1 MAVSLTIAAIF
12 LYPIICISCTYPPI
26 KNYTYNGTMSNLVSG
41 IQNYAYT
48 NPHIILT
55 ITDTTG
61 AEKDNPAI
69 YFNVEIS
76 KPNQDIL
83 YNLECER
90 RGFAIR
96 KTQTEI
102 KLIGAFNRT
111 NTSGGYKI
119 EDLGVKSLVTI
130 FDSNFL
136 SDLKKQTNIS
146 VVPN

>member
-76 KPNQDIL
+76 NLIRIFYTIWNAKGEALQLEKP
-83 YNLECER
+83 R
-90 RGFAIR
+90 
-96 KTQTEI
+96 
-102 KLIGAFNRT
+102 
-111 NTSGGYKI
+111 
-119 EDLGVKSLVTI
+119 
-130 FDSNFL
+130 
-136 SDLKKQTNIS
+136 LK
-146 VVPN
+146 